1 MTRVLKIWII
11 SLILT
16 STAVWLCYR
25 WLDQPI
31 ALWVHGATGNKRLP
45 AALVD
50 SPFSSTSFIS
60 ACAFVICGLAA
71 ISGRRFTR
79 PETTITM
86 GVISMVSTVVIK
98 DQLKI
103 LFGRTWPQM
112 FINNGVYGF
121 NYFHYGHSFESFP
134 SGHAAVAAAF
144 LFIPWFLFSKLRTA
158 MITFIIAVDIGL
170 VMLNI
175 HFLSDVIAGSFLG
188 FSIALFTISLWRAA
202 RFPSGLRSAP
212 PLGTM
217 KNKNPAA
224 PAPRGET
231 E

>member
-16 STAVWLCYR
+16 SAAVWFCYL
-25 WLDQPI
+25 WLDRPI
-31 ALWVHGATGNKRLP
+31 ALWVHGATGSRRLP
-45 AALVD
+45 TALTD
-50 SPFSSTSFIS
+50 SPFSSISFIS

-71 ISGRRFTR
+71 ISGRRFSK

-86 GVISMVSTVVIK
+86 SVLSMVSTVLVK
-98 DQLKI
+98 DQLK
-103 LFGRTWPQM
+103 LMFGRTWPAM

-121 NYFHYGHSFESFP
+121 NYFHFGRSFESFP
-134 SGHAAVAAAF
+134 SGHAAVVAAF
-144 LFIPWFLFSKLRTA
+144 LFIPWFLFSKLRPVMTTC
-158 MITFIIAVDIGL
+158 IVAVDIGL
-170 VMLNI
+170 VMLNL

-202 RFPSGLRSAP
+202 RFPSGLRAAP

-217 KNKNPAA
+217 KKNAAA
-224 PAPRGET
+224 PATRAET

>member
-16 STAVWLCYR
+16 SAAVWFCYL
-25 WLDQPI
+25 WLDRPI
-31 ALWVHGATGNKRLP
+31 ALWVHGATGSRHLP
-45 AALVD
+45 TALTD
-50 SPFSSTSFIS
+50 SPFSSISFIS

-71 ISGRRFTR
+71 ISGRRFSK

-86 GVISMVSTVVIK
+86 SVLSMVSTVLIK
-98 DQLKI
+98 DQLK
-103 LFGRTWPQM
+103 LMFGRAWPGM

-121 NYFHYGHSFESFP
+121 HYFHYGRSFESFP
-134 SGHAAVAAAF
+134 SGHAAVAAAV

-158 MITFIIAVDIGL
+158 MTTCIVVIDIGL
-170 VMLNI
+170 VMLNL

-202 RFPSGLRSAP
+202 RFPSGLRTAA

-217 KNKNPAA
+217 KKNAAA
-224 PAPRGET
+224 PATRGET
-231 E
+231 Q